1 MKSVHTRSEF
11 VVPKVCCEV
20 VVLGPFTGSAFM
32 NEMREGGR
40 GEKRKEVPQKM
51 KRKNTGRH
59 KADPYQADPSEDLS
73 HRPVMVGMQK
83 MDCFFSCSLIYATIS

>member
-1 MKSVHTRSEF
+1 MKSPYKTYKMS
-11 VVPKVCCEV
+11 
-20 VVLGPFTGSAFM
+20 
-32 NEMREGGR
+32 
-40 GEKRKEVPQKM
+40 QKM

-83 MDCFFSCSLIYATIS
+83 MDCFFSCSLIYATYYTYHNLLFIYNSCTILMEIHWETG